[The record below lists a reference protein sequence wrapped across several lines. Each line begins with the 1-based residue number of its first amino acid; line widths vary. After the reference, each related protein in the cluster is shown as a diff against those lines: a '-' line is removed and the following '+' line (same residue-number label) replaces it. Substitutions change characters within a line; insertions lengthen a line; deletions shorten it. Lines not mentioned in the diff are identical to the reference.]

1 VLLKRTSSAAGT
13 LRRNV
18 GVVLHTNLVAGVA
31 MVMMTCAAMSD
42 ELKGHKGSIAIGIDK
57 RQREKSHV
65 K

>member
-1 VLLKRTSSAAGT
+1 MVP
-13 LRRNV
+13 
-18 GVVLHTNLVAGVA
+18 HTYLMAGVA

-42 ELKGHKGSIAIGIDK
+42 ELKGYKGSIAIDIDK